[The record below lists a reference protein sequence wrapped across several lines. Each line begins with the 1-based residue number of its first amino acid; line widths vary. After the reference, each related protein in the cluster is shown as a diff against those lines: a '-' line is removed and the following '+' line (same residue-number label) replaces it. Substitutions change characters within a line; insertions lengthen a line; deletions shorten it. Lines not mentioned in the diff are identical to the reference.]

1 MTLREEPGYR
11 LGSTSMC
18 SSKFTMY
25 TAFVLPDVGGGG
37 GIRQQPQ
44 RDNPGFHVQLQ
55 ELEKSPQ
62 GEEEAR

>member
-1 MTLREEPGYR
+1 
-11 LGSTSMC
+11 MC

-37 GIRQQPQ
+37 GIRQQPR

-62 GEEEAR
+62 GEEEARWCPVGAWGECPSEVP